1 MVKLAGDK
9 AVVLGLIG
17 AMDRWIY
24 TSMEGKAHLRH
35 WVAIWTANPIA
46 SPAVWNCPR
55 LSGTGLLQKDE
66 DSELV
71 SRYVTSGW
79 AVWGCA

>member
-1 MVKLAGDK
+1 MGSIFMVQPAGDK

-17 AMDRWIY
+17 AVDRQIY
-24 TSMEGKAHLRH
+24 TSVERKADLIH
-35 WVAIWTANPIA
+35 WVAIWRANPIA

-66 DSELV
+66 GSGIV
-71 SRYVTSGW
+71 SR
-79 AVWGCA
+79 